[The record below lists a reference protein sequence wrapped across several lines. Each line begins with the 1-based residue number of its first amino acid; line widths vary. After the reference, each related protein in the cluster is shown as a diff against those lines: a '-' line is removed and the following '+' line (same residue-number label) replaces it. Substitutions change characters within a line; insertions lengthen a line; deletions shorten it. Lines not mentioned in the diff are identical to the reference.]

1 MKNAAVHGAA
11 AALRGVEAGTEPFEI
26 GRVAAIDLD
35 GEESGRR
42 DMQSVLGLMLDG
54 LGEFF
59 RVNLAQSEVHAG
71 EVLAIQRVEL
81 GVIGGTVFGAEPPA
95 PVATFRGEQRLI
107 SLLQAG
113 FRGGIATLLH
123 ARLGSS
129 RISLTR
135 IPEQFPSGN
144 IFGVTNP
151 DVEIGVD
158 PRGGENSAG
167 GGDFLGGSDGFAGGQ
182 RAEILITL
190 NAFVKF
196 AQEFAAVAGVILPGI
211 FAVEKQADG
220 QRLLARDAF
229 AEKTQTSV
237 QVGGSGFAGHA
248 AVDEADQVREMVVAK

>member
-1 MKNAAVHGAA
+1 MKNAAVDGAGA
-11 AALRGVEAGTEPFEI
+11 GLGGVEAGAEPFEI
-26 GRVAAIDLD
+26 GSVAAIDLD

-42 DMQSVLGLMLDG
+42 DMQSVLGLVLDG

-59 RVNLAQSEVHAG
+59 RGNLAQSEVHAG

-129 RISLTR
+129 RIGLAR
-135 IPEQFPSGN
+135 VPEQFPSGN

-158 PRGGENSAG
+158 PRGGEES
-167 GGDFLGGSDGFAGGQ
+167 
-182 RAEILITL
+182 
-190 NAFVKF
+190 
-196 AQEFAAVAGVILPGI
+196 P
-211 FAVEKQADG
+211 
-220 QRLLARDAF
+220 
-229 AEKTQTSV
+229 
-237 QVGGSGFAGHA
+237 SGRVFPWGP
-248 AVDEADQVREMVVAK
+248 RVVCWR